1 MCVIP
6 VLMRNSNAFW
16 RETRRER
23 ERARMAESELLTTSA
38 ASPDKLC
45 KMSYPLLT
53 TSWTLFSYLIRRKF
67 YSNFKSCLIALFSRI
82 WEKRLDI
89 TVSVSY
95 WFYLYTEHNLYLLP
109 YLNTSRYFKF
119 VCNNSRSTRIQNIL
133 FTRLV
138 LGSYTNHFGY
148 TWHRPTGKLQTF

>member
-1 MCVIP
+1 MCYSCVNEKFKC
-6 VLMRNSNAFW
+6 VLEGNPQ
-16 RETRRER
+16 REIER
-23 ERARMAESELLTTSA
+23 ERMAESELLTTSA
-38 ASPDKLC
+38 ASPNKLC

-95 WFYLYTEHNLYLLP
+95 LFYLYTEHNLYLNTVR
-109 YLNTSRYFKF
+109 YHNTSRYFKF
-119 VCNNSRSTRIQNIL
+119 LCIDSRSTDRVNTEYFIYPSCLRFIYKSFWL
-133 FTRLV
+133 HLA
-138 LGSYTNHFGY
+138 
-148 TWHRPTGKLQTF
+148 